1 MTPADVDA
9 VDALHLAERLRW
21 VTAHET
27 ARRVR
32 SGELT
37 PRQVVAAAL
46 TRIDG
51 AQGRLNAFQRVTH
64 ERALAD
70 ADRVAERLAA
80 GEDLPLAGVPV
91 AAKDEVDVDGD
102 VVTKGSRALTRVST
116 EDAASIRLVRH
127 AGGVVV
133 GATRTP
139 ELCLTPY
146 TESLYGG
153 VTRNPWDP
161 SRTPGGSSGGSAA
174 AVAAGLVPLALAG
187 DGGGSIRG
195 PGAWCG
201 LPGLFATPG
210 SISTAPVEAPWTGL
224 VSPGGFGRSLADTAL
239 LYDVLLTVPQLLVA
253 ALDEP
258 PRPVRVLLTTDRAM
272 DRPLPQGGPIDAA
285 WVQAAQVTAAR
296 LRGLGHTVHTG
307 RVQFAAASTKFSVRY
322 TASAAADVA
331 ASDHPARVEPVTR
344 LAARV
349 GSVTRRALPWAL
361 DVSAERA
368 AVETSLAGV
377 DVLLSPTMPCAPPPV
392 GERDGVPSLVTLL
405 RASRRVGF
413 LSHWNLLG
421 WPGLTVPAGLDAD
434 GRPVAALLTAR
445 PGQEKLLLQLGA
457 QLERVHPWLLGAGA
471 PPP

>member
-1 MTPADVDA
+1 MTSAHEA
-9 VDALHLAERLRW
+9 ALAEHLRW
-21 VTAHET
+21 VTAQDT
-27 ARRVR
+27 VRRVR

-37 PRQVVAAAL
+37 PRQVVTAAL
-46 TRIDG
+46 ARIDE
-51 AQGRLNAFQRVTH
+51 AQDRLNAFQRISR

-91 AAKDEVDVDGD
+91 AAKDEVDVAGE
-102 VVTKGSRALTRVST
+102 VVTKGSRALTSVSS
-116 EDAASIRLVRH
+116 EDAASIRLVRA

-146 TESLYGG
+146 TESVLGG
-153 VTRNPWDP
+153 VTRNPWDT
-161 SRTPGGSSGGSAA
+161 SCTPGGSSGGSAT
-174 AVAAGLVPLALAG
+174 AVSAGLVPLALAG

-201 LPGLFATPG
+201 LPGLFVTPG
-210 SISTAPVEAPWTGL
+210 AISTSPVVAPWTGM
-224 VSPGGFGRSLADTAL
+224 VSPGGFARTVADTAL
-239 LYDVLLTVPQLLVA
+239 LYDVLLTEARGLVA
-253 ALDEP
+253 TLDHL

-272 DRPLPQGGPIDAA
+272 DWPLPQGGPIDPA
-285 WVQAAQVTAAR
+285 WVQAAQLTAAL
-296 LRGLGHTVHTG
+296 LRGLGHTVSTG
-307 RVQFAAASTKFSVRY
+307 RVRFAAASTKFSVRY
-322 TASAAADVA
+322 TASAADDVA
-331 ASDHPARVEPVTR
+331 ATDHPERVEPVTR

-368 AVETSLAGV
+368 AVEASLAGV
-377 DVLLSPTMPCAPPPV
+377 DVLLTPTMPCAPPPV
-392 GERDGVPSLVTLL
+392 GERDGVRSLVTIL

-413 LSHWNLLG
+413 LNPWNLLG

-445 PGQEKLLLQLGA
+445 PGQERMLLQLGA
-457 QLERVHPWLLGAGA
+457 QLERVHPWAIGAGA
-471 PPP
+471 PAP